1 MEIYYDEWESPI
13 GPLLVLACEE
23 GIIRI
28 DYGRMKDLK
37 DEISAWLL
45 KNGVK
50 PIFIKDSNQ
59 TNQAKKE
66 LEQYFKG
73 ELRKFAMQLHL
84 FGTPF
89 QKKVWQALLDDIPHG
104 QTKSYQDIAYTIGN
118 PKAVRAVGGA
128 VNRNPVAIVVPCHRV
143 IGKNGKLIGYNGGL
157 DKKEF
162 LLKHEGFLN

>member
-13 GPLLVLACEE
+13 GPLLVLACEK

-45 KNGVK
+45 KNGAE

-89 QKKVWQALLDDIPHG
+89 QKKGVA
-104 QTKSYQDIAYTIGN
+104 SIA
-118 PKAVRAVGGA
+118 R
-128 VNRNPVAIVVPCHRV
+128 
-143 IGKNGKLIGYNGGL
+143 
-157 DKKEF
+157 
-162 LLKHEGFLN
+162 